1 MGTRHSNELLL
12 AITQCSEIP
21 LARNSSHPCH
31 KIVNCQK
38 DLNEFQLP
46 EPWTGD
52 ISSAPILFISSNP
65 SINEEEAYPT
75 VSWNE
80 DEVSD
85 FFENRFEEN
94 AYWTRDARYVLLKNR
109 KEYNHDWVR
118 FWASVRKRSEE
129 LLGRSAT
136 PGRDYAMTEVVH
148 CKSREEAGVT
158 ESISICS
165 KKWIEP
171 IMSHSNAKIVV
182 LLGNRAR
189 DVCCNFWD
197 IDPSLSVHFDVLLG
211 RYLIRTLPRDAR
223 HHHLAV
229 VAPRIRSR
237 NVVDHRTTV
246 SGRIQDR
253 ITADTARHDFTKPPI
268 DGGIW
273 CRGVFEPTE
282 GNGET
287 DG

>member
-165 KKWIEP
+165 KKWMEP

-189 DVCCNFWD
+189 DVCCNLWG
-197 IDPSLSVHFDVLLG
+197 IDPSLSVHFDVNCG
-211 RYLIRTLPRDAR
+211 KRPT
-223 HHHLAV
+223 AV
-229 VAPRIRSR
+229 VILPHPNAFKKKKVSDHASEEEIIRLQ
-237 NVVDHRTTV
+237 NLL
-246 SGRIQDR
+246 
-253 ITADTARHDFTKPPI
+253 A
-268 DGGIW
+268 
-273 CRGVFEPTE
+273 
-282 GNGET
+282 
-287 DG
+287 